1 MSNSQESSNP
11 SVGTAGDANRILV
24 STTPTLEGYH
34 IEQYIQ
40 VVSAQTVLGT
50 GLLAEIATWFADKFG
65 IECTTIER
73 KYAAARAKSC
83 QKLQEQALA
92 VGADAVISTSF
103 TYSSNSRSMI
113 GVITTGTAV
122 KTVRR

>member
-1 MSNSQESSNP
+1 MSVPQDAYSQP
-11 SVGTAGDANRILV
+11 AGTAGDASRILV
-24 STTPTLEGYH
+24 STTPALEGYH

-50 GLLAEIATWFADKFG
+50 GLFAEIATWVADKFG
-65 IECTTIER
+65 IECTVIER
-73 KYAAARAKSC
+73 KYAAARAKSL
-83 QKLQEQALA
+83 QKLQEEALS

-113 GVITTGTAV
+113 AVIATGTAV